1 MGRYIK
7 AKFELHLKN
16 PNREE
21 GRYVYLISPSFTPT
35 DVLLFGIEKLKTL
48 FYERKEERGNINS
61 KEWLDSEIW
70 NIDMRRVW
78 QSRGN
83 GVATGGHGP
92 VWPVANWYSTP
103 VPFYKGRFMHV
114 SSQNICSPWKQPI
127 HHSEGP
133 WLCHDVFPLE
143 WTLCSHFCHLE

>member
-61 KEWLDSEIW
+61 KEWLDSEI
-70 NIDMRRVW
+70 
-78 QSRGN
+78 
-83 GVATGGHGP
+83 
-92 VWPVANWYSTP
+92 
-103 VPFYKGRFMHV
+103 
-114 SSQNICSPWKQPI
+114 
-127 HHSEGP
+127 
-133 WLCHDVFPLE
+133 
-143 WTLCSHFCHLE
+143 